1 MEHQDIDGD
10 VEITAFELGMA
21 RLVAHEVDHLNGMLY
36 RSRMTA
42 GAKLIPVADYKGT
55 GQRWTYRTPRPTA

>member
-1 MEHQDIDGD
+1 
-10 VEITAFELGMA
+10 MA
-21 RLVAHEVDHLNGMLY
+21 RLVAHEVDHLHGMLY

-55 GQRWTYRTPRPTA
+55 GQRWTYRAPRPTA